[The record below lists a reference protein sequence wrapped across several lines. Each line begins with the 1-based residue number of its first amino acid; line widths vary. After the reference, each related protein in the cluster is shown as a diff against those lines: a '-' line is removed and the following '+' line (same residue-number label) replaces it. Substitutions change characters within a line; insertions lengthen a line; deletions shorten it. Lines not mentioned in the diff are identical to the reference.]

1 MHEGKVFY
9 FMKDKKRDAVI
20 VEKVLRYCDEISKTH
35 EAFHNDK
42 DLFFNKEDGFIYR
55 NSITMPILQIGEL
68 IKNLSEEFTSKYNA
82 MPWKAIAGMRD
93 IFAHHYGSIDYEMTW
108 NTSKEDIAMLKNY
121 LLEVKTEEA
130 F

>member
-1 MHEGKVFY
+1 
-9 FMKDKKRDAVI
+9 MKDKKRDAVI

-42 DLFFNKEDGFIYR
+42 DLFFNKED
-55 NSITMPILQIGEL
+55 
-68 IKNLSEEFTSKYNA
+68 
-82 MPWKAIAGMRD
+82 
-93 IFAHHYGSIDYEMTW
+93 
-108 NTSKEDIAMLKNY
+108 IAMLKNY